1 MALLDTRKGAG
12 YLLFAVVVGHI
23 VLISA
28 QITSRKGVPVLEAV
42 IFGAFAEVQRVVSAG
57 VSSVTSVWGGYVGLR
72 RVNAENEQLKRE
84 LAETQIE
91 LQRLRALVDRS
102 RGLER
107 LLELRDQSKLTTKAA
122 EIIAA
127 GATPDFRTV
136 TIDKGTRDGIQS
148 DMAVLAPGGVVGRI
162 VVPSFRAAKVQ
173 LLIDRNAAAGAV
185 IERSRA
191 QGVVIGGGD
200 ERLRM
205 EYVSELA
212 DVVIGDMVMTSG
224 IDGIFPKGFVIGTV
238 DEVEKSGNAYK
249 RIVVKPALDFRSLEA
264 VLVVTQ
270 TGTDAAERSHE

>member
-1 MALLDTRKGAG
+1 VALLDTRKGAG

-72 RVNAENEQLKRE
+72 QVNAENEQLKRE

-162 VVPSFRAAKVQ
+162 VVPSLRAAKVQ

-264 VLVVTQ
+264 VLVVIQ